1 MILKSFDFLTIY
13 YYKMAHTHNFAKQS
27 GIVMGNIGQQV
38 KQTAEIASQIKLIYD
53 IGSFFKNVMLPV
65 AAVL

>member
-1 MILKSFDFLTIY
+1 
-13 YYKMAHTHNFAKQS
+13 MAHLHNFAGQA
-27 GIVMGNIGQQV
+27 GVVMQNIGQKV
-38 KQTAEIASQIKLIYD
+38 KQTAEIAQGVKAIYD

>member
-1 MILKSFDFLTIY
+1 
-13 YYKMAHTHNFAKQS
+13 MAHLHNFAGQANV
-27 GIVMGNIGQQV
+27 VMQNIGQKV
-38 KQTAEIASQIKLIYD
+38 KQTAEIAGNMKAIYE

>member
-1 MILKSFDFLTIY
+1 
-13 YYKMAHTHNFAKQS
+13 MAHLHNFAGQA
-27 GIVMGNIGQQV
+27 GLVFQNIGNKV
-38 KQTAEIASQIKLIYD
+38 KQTAEIAGNMKAIYE

>member
-1 MILKSFDFLTIY
+1 
-13 YYKMAHTHNFAKQS
+13 MAHLHNFAGQA
-27 GIVMGNIGQQV
+27 GLVFQNIGNEV
-38 KQTAEIASQIKLIYD
+38 KQTAEIAGNMKAIYE